1 MECTVRQVE
10 YYYAMTRDAPGE
22 AYQLLSALASSEVD
36 LLAFN
41 AIPMGP
47 AQAQLTLFPEDPERL
62 VRCAARLG
70 VTLTGPHRALLVQ
83 GDDRLGAFAAI
94 HRQLSEATINVYAS
108 SGVTDGQGGFGYLL
122 YVRPDDFERAAQVLH
137 LESRRTSGDD

>member
-10 YYYAMTRDAPGE
+10 YYYAMARDAPGE
-22 AYQLLSALASSEVD
+22 AYQLLSSLASSEVD

-70 VTLTGPHRALLVQ
+70 IALTGPQRAFLVQ
-83 GDDRLGAFAAI
+83 GDDRLGAFASI
-94 HRQLSEATINVYAS
+94 HRQLYEAMINVYAS
-108 SGVTDGQGGFGYLL
+108 SGVTDGRGGFGYVL
-122 YVRPDDFERAAQVLH
+122 YVRPEDFERAAQVLH
-137 LESRRTSGDD
+137 LDSRPASGTR